1 MNMHMYIA
9 HGENDA
15 YQNKGRKTAQGFTGG
30 AHSDRTKGDKDGMMN
45 TRQKWGFFEM
55 GNRA

>member
-30 AHSDRTKGDKDGMMN
+30 AHSDRTEGDKDGMMN
-45 TRQKWGFFEM
+45 TRQKWGFF
-55 GNRA
+55 